1 MIGKVSK
8 VGVCVSDQQ
17 RALDFFTNALGF
29 RVISDDPMG
38 PNLRWIEVAP
48 PGAETSVVPFT
59 PPGLEDR
66 IGTFTNIVFSTPD
79 IQATYDELRARGV
92 TFASEPKD
100 QPGGKMT
107 TFTDP
112 DGNIY
117 VLREGD

>member
-1 MIGKVSK
+1 
-8 VGVCVSDQQ
+8 
-17 RALDFFTNALGF
+17 
-29 RVISDDPMG
+29 MG

-48 PGAETSVVPFT
+48 PGAQTSVVPFT

-79 IQATYDELRARGV
+79 IQATYEELRARGV
-92 TFASEPKD
+92 TFAEEPKD

-112 DGNIY
+112 DGNTY